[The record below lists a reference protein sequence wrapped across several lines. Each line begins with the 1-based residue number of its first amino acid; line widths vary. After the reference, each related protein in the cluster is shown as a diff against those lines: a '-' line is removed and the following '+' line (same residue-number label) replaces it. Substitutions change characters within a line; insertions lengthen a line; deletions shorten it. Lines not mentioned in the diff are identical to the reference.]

1 MARIPESFI
10 QDVLNRVDIVDVVEK
25 YLPLKKAGQNYQ
37 ACCPFHKEKSPS
49 FTVSPS
55 KQFYHCFGCGAHGT
69 AIGFV
74 MEYEGLNYPEAIRKL
89 AEGLGM
95 VVPVEEGGPAPAE
108 KAAPGIFDVLKG
120 AFDFYRAAL
129 KKSPEAIA
137 YFRKRGVEGKTAA
150 RFGLGYAPGG
160 EDWQALKAIYPDYD
174 WNRLLL
180 EAGLVIE
187 KEETKRRY
195 DRFRDRVMFP
205 ILNQRGAVIGF
216 GGRVL
221 GQGEP
226 KYLNSPETP
235 VFEKGRELY
244 GLPQAR
250 AAIREHN
257 RVLVTE
263 GYMDVVMLHQHGV
276 EYAVASLGTACTPEH
291 IKKLLKLADE
301 VIFGFDGDK
310 AGRRAAWRALENALP
325 QVRDGKE
332 VRFLFLPPEH
342 DPDSYVQEFGR
353 EAFENLLTHEA
364 LPLSQYLLRELALQ
378 IDLGSEEGRAKLWH
392 VAKPYLQQLHEA
404 PALRLLVQK
413 RLGELCHF
421 SAADM
426 AQLQESAPPPS
437 RPMVAADAESP
448 YPHAHRED
456 VGYEE
461 MAAPAAWQPAGA
473 RGGRGKGQG
482 LGAWR
487 GAGRN
492 GGDWRER
499 RAREEREAKG
509 LSAPPPAQRTQQDPL
524 LRLMQLVLCDPA
536 LLAGL
541 DPVEARWPHEGRVA
555 LVLELLGLARSQPQ
569 QPGALLLEFWR
580 DRPEFSYLQQCH
592 ADGLATFERFPR
604 EEREQELRD
613 TCLLI
618 ERRIIQPRRQA
629 RRAELDERRA
639 NGGLTELEKQEYLQL
654 LQDAAA
660 G

>member
-95 VVPVEEGGPAPAE
+95 AVPLEDMGSAPAD
-108 KAAPGIFDVLKG
+108 KAQPGILDVLKG
-120 AFDFYRAAL
+120 AFDFYRGAL

-160 EDWQALKAIYPDYD
+160 EDWQALKVIYPDYD
-174 WNRLLL
+174 WNKLLP

-187 KEETKRRY
+187 KEDTKRRY

-205 ILNQRGAVIGF
+205 IMNQRGAVIGF

-250 AAIREHN
+250 AAIRDRG
-257 RVLVTE
+257 RVLVSE
-263 GYMDVVMLHQHGV
+263 GYMDVVMLHQHGI

-291 IKKLLKLADE
+291 VKKLLKLADE

-325 QVRDGKE
+325 LVRDGKE
-332 VRFLFLPPEH
+332 VRFLFLPSEH

-353 EAFENLLTHEA
+353 EAFERLIDDEA

-378 IDLGSEEGRAKLWH
+378 VDLTSEEGRAKLWH
-392 VAKPYLQQLHEA
+392 IARPYLEQLQEA
-404 PALRLLVQK
+404 PVLRLLVQK
-413 RLGELCHF
+413 RLGELCELTQ
-421 SAADM
+421 ADM
-426 AQLQESAPPPS
+426 AQLQAPQGS
-437 RPMVAADAESP
+437 AESP
-448 YPHAHRED
+448 VPGHYDDTEPPRYYQGGYSSVQESDGPFRGRERKSGRA
-456 VGYEE
+456 VRPG
-461 MAAPAAWQPAGA
+461 AGA
-473 RGGRGKGQG
+473 SRRT
-482 LGAWR
+482 
-487 GAGRN
+487 
-492 GGDWRER
+492 GDWRAQREL
-499 RAREEREAKG
+499 EEREAKG
-509 LSAPPPAQRTQQDPL
+509 LVAAPPAQRAQLDPML
-524 LRLMQLVLCDPA
+524 KLFRLVLCDPSA
-536 LLAGL
+536 VAEL
-541 DPVEARWPHEGRVA
+541 DPVEARWPQEGRLA
-555 LVLELLGLARSQPQ
+555 LLSELLALARSQPQ

-580 DRPEFSYLQQCH
+580 DRPEFDYLDQCLQE
-592 ADGLATFERFPR
+592 GLQLYGRFPQA
-604 EEREQELRD
+604 ERAQELRD
-613 TCLLI
+613 TCILI
-618 ERRIIQPRRQA
+618 ERRIIQPRRVE
-629 RRAELDERRA
+629 RRAELDYRRE
-639 NGGLTELEKQEYLQL
+639 NGGLTEQEKQEYLRL
-654 LQDAAA
+654 LQATTGA
-660 G
+660 

>member
-55 KQFYHCFGCGAHGT
+55 KQFYHCFGCGAHGS

-95 VVPVEEGGPAPAE
+95 VVPVEEAGAAPAE
-108 KAAPGIFDVLKG
+108 KAAPGIFEVLKA

-160 EDWQALKAIYPDYD
+160 DDWQALKVIYPDYD
-174 WNRLLL
+174 WNKLLT

-187 KEETKRRY
+187 KEDTKRRY

-205 ILNQRGAVIGF
+205 IFNQRGAVIGF

-244 GLPQAR
+244 GLTQAR
-250 AAIREHN
+250 AVIRERN

-291 IKKLLKLADE
+291 VKKLLKLADE
-301 VIFGFDGDK
+301 VVFGFDGDK
-310 AGRRAAWRALENALP
+310 AGRRAAWRALENAMPL
-325 QVRDGKE
+325 VRDGKE

-353 EAFENLLTHEA
+353 EAFERLIDEEA
-364 LPLSQYLLRELALQ
+364 LPLSQYLLRELSLQ
-378 IDLGSEEGRAKLWH
+378 VDLTAEEGRAKLWH
-392 VAKPYLQQLHEA
+392 IAHPYLDQLQEA
-404 PALRLLVQK
+404 PVLRLLVQK
-413 RLGELCHF
+413 RLGELCQLSQADMSQLQAPRGGSVVSAQSHYDDGEQVRHYEDEYSSLQEAAGSF
-421 SAADM
+421 RGGGRKSGRAARSAA
-426 AQLQESAPPPS
+426 
-437 RPMVAADAESP
+437 
-448 YPHAHRED
+448 
-456 VGYEE
+456 G
-461 MAAPAAWQPAGA
+461 AGA
-473 RGGRGKGQG
+473 VRRS
-482 LGAWR
+482 
-487 GAGRN
+487 
-492 GGDWRER
+492 GDWRAQREQ
-499 RAREEREAKG
+499 EEREAKG
-509 LSAPPPAQRTQQDPL
+509 LVAPPPAQRAQLDPM
-524 LRLMQLVLCDPA
+524 LMLFQLVLCDPGA
-536 LLAGL
+536 VAGL
-541 DPVEARWPHEGRVA
+541 DPVESRWPQEGRLA
-555 LVLELLGLARSQPQ
+555 LLAELLTLARSQPQ
-569 QPGALLLEFWR
+569 QPGSLLLEFWR
-580 DRPEFSYLQQCH
+580 ERPEFSYLEQCLRE
-592 ADGLATFERFPR
+592 GLQLYGRFPR
-604 EEREQELRD
+604 EDREQELRD
-613 TCLLI
+613 TCLLL
-618 ERRIIQPRRQA
+618 ERLIIAPQRVRRRQ
-629 RRAELDERRA
+629 ELDVRRE

-654 LQDAAA
+654 LQAAA
-660 G
+660 GK